1 MSEKLSDVI
10 VDQAKMVGHG
20 LERRPIIAE

>member
-10 VDQAKMVGHG
+10 VDQTKMFGHG